1 LGVWAVD
8 GGGAKDEGVGVS
20 GEDGLLACELGA
32 AVEGERIGGGVF
44 EIRASAAAGSFEAV
58 EDVVCGEEGEGDVLC
73 GASEGER
80 AEVVGGGGP
89 GVVGLAALDV
99 GGAGGAVDGGD
110 VVLGEDGVEECG
122 VGGDLG
128 EVDVQPV
135 G

>member
-1 LGVWAVD
+1 M
-8 GGGAKDEGVGVS
+8 S

-44 EIRASAAAGSFEAV
+44 EIRAGEAV

-110 VVLGEDGVEECG
+110 VVLCEDGVEECG